1 MSMKYYYYLGIKDDG
16 GKIDIFAPFDVDGKI
31 HPITSAIED
40 SYSTYET
47 LSIEKMADGFKA
59 SLLDYNIET
68 GEYNTEPLDLLDD
81 DNEYMMYEPVEE
93 FLSNYKKNK
102 NDEYDFERIVANA
115 IYMFAHDYERSD
127 KKYFVIREW
136 A

>member
-1 MSMKYYYYLGIKDDG
+1 MSMRFYYYIGIENED

-68 GEYNTEPLDLLDD
+68 GEYNTEPLDFLDN
-81 DNEYMMYEPVEE
+81 DNEYMMYESVEM
-93 FLSNYKKNK
+93 FLRNYKKNE

-115 IYMFAHDYERSD
+115 IYMFAYDYERSD